1 MRSGKP
7 SQVDRIAAWLDEHGS
22 FNEVEFAAPNV
33 ADGGDPIQRV
43 AARIFELRQLGWLI
57 DTRREPNQTATYIK
71 RQGQAQHQQTA
82 LAVREAA

>member
-1 MRSGKP
+1 MRGP

-33 ADGGDPIQRV
+33 ADGGPPIQRV
-43 AARIFELRQLGWLI
+43 AARIYDIKRDRGWVI
-57 DTRREPNQTATYIK
+57 DTRREKNLTATYIK
-71 RQGQAQHQQTA
+71 RQGQAHNQQTA